1 VESSWKSWY
10 GESFIL
16 NRWNTQVVIGSTLEI
31 GTPENRIAI
40 SNSVVASVKQFVPCM
55 PPPVC
60 NVNGTLV
67 VKLTSGPE
75 DPRIFAY
82 NGSKYISYFSYD
94 NIIGA
99 NNTYGISLY
108 DDNYVGYY
116 GTGTHLCIATPDG
129 LIGRMY
135 VSKLNPHP
143 PNRCLLQQLI
153 PVYQDSFRFANDSIV
168 KNWLAFSL
176 QSELYFIHQICP
188 QFIVMRVSETTET
201 EWIATEH
208 SSVAT
213 PSSIIALDKPTHQPT
228 ALKYF
233 SSELEDS
240 IVKTAIA
247 SNIHGSVNPILVL
260 SDKSSWSTT
269 YFLSIFHVLSN
280 DPKTSYASYAFSFT
294 PYSPFYITG
303 LSKRLPLNVTGYSS
317 YRCGGK
323 FPFAF
328 VSGLEIFPCK
338 SNPVHACLAISY
350 GVCDKESRVSI
361 MDLRDFETKMM
372 TLLN

>member
-1 VESSWKSWY
+1 M
-10 GESFIL
+10 
-16 NRWNTQVVIGSTLEI
+16 NRWSTQVVIGSTLEI

-40 SNSVVASVKQFVPCM
+40 SNSVVVDIKQFVPCM

-67 VKLTSGPE
+67 VKLTTGPE
-75 DPRIFAY
+75 DPRVFTHKE
-82 NGSKYISYFSYD
+82 SKYISFFSYD

-99 NNTYGISLY
+99 NNPYGIGTY
-108 DDNYVGYY
+108 DEDYVGYY
-116 GTGTHLCIATPDG
+116 GTGTHLCLATPDG

-153 PVYQDSFRFANDSIV
+153 PIYQDSFHFANDSIV

-176 QSELYFIHQICP
+176 DSELYFIHQICP
-188 QFIVMRVSETTET
+188 TFIVTRISEMTET

-208 SSVAT
+208 SSVTT
-213 PSSIIALDKPTHQPT
+213 PSSITVLDTYNSRKRDDTIEKS
-228 ALKYF
+228 A
-233 SSELEDS
+233 
-240 IVKTAIA
+240 VA

-260 SDKSSWSTT
+260 SEKSSWGGS
-269 YFLSIFHVLSN
+269 YFLSIFHVLSD
-280 DPKTSYASYAFSFT
+280 DPKSSYASYAFAFT
-294 PYSPFYITG
+294 PHSPFYITA
-303 LSKRLPLNVTGYSS
+303 LSKRLPLNLTGYSS

-338 SNPVHACLAISY
+338 SNPVDSCLVISY
-350 GVCDKESRVSI
+350 GVCDKESRVSV
-361 MDLRDFETKMM
+361 MNLRDFETKMM
-372 TLLN
+372 MLLPY